1 MFPPRGPSRI
11 FALLATAALIAL
23 IALPIAAIAW
33 RGAPALGQIGISVI
47 ARTAIEL
54 TVLTSTF
61 ALVVIIA
68 LGTPAAWLIARRE
81 VRAWRAIDALFDL
94 PVVLPPSVA
103 GIGLLLAFGRNGLLG
118 PALDVFGLQV
128 PFTTT
133 AVVIAQIFVA
143 APLYVRAAVIGLRRI
158 DNDLEGVAQVDGAT
172 RWQSFRFVTLPLSA
186 SALLTGAA
194 LAWARAIGEFGAT
207 ILFAGNVIG
216 RTQTMALAIY
226 LEFQSDLNA
235 ALGLAL
241 ILLIVTV
248 ALQFAVRYLAR
259 ADG

>member
-68 LGTPAAWLIARRE
+68 LGTPAAWLIAR
-81 VRAWRAIDALFDL
+81 RAIDALFDL

>member
-1 MFPPRGPSRI
+1 MLSPHGPSRI
-11 FALLATAALIAL
+11 FALLATGALLVL
-23 IALPIAAIAW
+23 IALPVASIAL
-33 RGAPALGQIGISVI
+33 RGAPALGQAALSPT
-47 ARTAIEL
+47 ARAAIEL
-54 TVLTSTF
+54 TVLTSTL
-61 ALVVIIA
+61 ALAVIIA

-81 VRAWRAIDALFDL
+81 VRGWRAIDALLDL

-118 PALDVFGLQV
+118 STLDMVGVQL
-128 PFTTT
+128 PFTTA

-158 DNDLEGVAQVDGAT
+158 DNDLESVAQVDGAT
-172 RWQSFRFVTLPLSA
+172 RWQSFRYVTLPLSA

-226 LEFQSDLNA
+226 LEFQSDVNA

-241 ILLIVTV
+241 ILLIATI
-248 ALQFAVRYLAR
+248 ALQLAIRYLAR
-259 ADG
+259 ADV